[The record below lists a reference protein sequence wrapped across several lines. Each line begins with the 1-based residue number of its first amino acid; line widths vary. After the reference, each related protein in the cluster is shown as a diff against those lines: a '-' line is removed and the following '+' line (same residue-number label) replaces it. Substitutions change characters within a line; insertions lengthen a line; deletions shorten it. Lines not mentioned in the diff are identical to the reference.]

1 MRKIRFNSQRNNFDF
16 AGKFK
21 GYQQCF
27 ATSAWMFMSFF
38 SDFFRADDD
47 KQLAKYVDDVCNE
60 VGESGIGEEEAKY
73 HKLSGNSAYYWLVQ
87 SAGIKKWL
95 GSAGKKI
102 AISYDSQST
111 ADKIKSALK
120 DSPVI
125 VGTNRLGGLKGG
137 HIILIA
143 DIDGEDF
150 IVNDPYGNARTNYTD
165 HNGDSVRYPVAWL
178 SKYLT
183 GHTIYGK
190 EIIV

>member
-1 MRKIRFNSQRNNFDF
+1 MRKIGFNSQRNNFDF

-27 ATSAWMFMSFF
+27 ATSAWMFMAFF
-38 SDFFRADDD
+38 AELFRSRDDT
-47 KQLAKYVDDVCNE
+47 QLAKYTDDVCNE

-73 HKLSGNSAYYWLVQ
+73 HKLSGNSGYYWLVHV
-87 SAGIKKWL
+87 AAIKKWL

-111 ADKIKSALK
+111 ADKIKSVLK

-137 HIILIA
+137 HIILIV

-150 IVNDPYGNARTNYTD
+150 IVNDPYGDARTNYKD
-165 HNGDSVRYPVAWL
+165 HNGEAVRYPISWL

-183 GHTIYGK
+183 GHSIYGK

>member
-1 MRKIRFNSQRNNFDF
+1 MRKIKFNSQRNNYDF

-38 SDFFRADDD
+38 SELFRADDD
-47 KQLAKYVDDVCNE
+47 KQLSRYVDDVCNE
-60 VGESGIGEEEAKY
+60 VGETGIGEEEAKY
-73 HKLSGNSAYYWLVQ
+73 NKLSGNSAYYWLVQ
-87 SAGIKKWL
+87 VAAIKKWL
-95 GSAGKKI
+95 GQAGKKI
-102 AISYDSQST
+102 AISYDSETT

-120 DSPVI
+120 NSPVI

-137 HIILIA
+137 HIILIV

-150 IVNDPYGNARTNYTD
+150 IVNDPYGNAQTNYKD

-178 SKYLT
+178 SKYLS
-183 GHTIYGK
+183 GHSIYGK